1 MILAAHACTSGSV
14 GEALRSYYGTPNVT
28 FSWDSNVTKTTRTC
42 IGIGIGIGI
51 DEFNADAGVA
61 RLYGGMHFRFATV
74 AGEDLGKRVA
84 QWVTSRHFGR
94 Q

>member
-1 MILAAHACTSGSV
+1 M

-28 FSWDSNVTKTTRTC
+28 FTWDSNVTKTTRTY
-42 IGIGIGIGI
+42 IGI

>member
-28 FSWDSNVTKTTRTC
+28 FTWDSNVTKTTRTY
-42 IGIGIGIGI
+42 IGI

>member
-28 FSWDSNVTKTTRTC
+28 FSWDSNVTKTTRTY
-42 IGIGIGIGI
+42 IGI